1 VSVKRNF
8 PPAGRSAPNQIK
20 FDFLKSNYFRSIHAD
35 GVWGGVNG
43 HLEIAMAFFSERPA
57 IPQQI
62 TVPIENG
69 KFGNELEDKRVGR
82 DAVIRDVEISVTMNV
97 EVARS
102 FRQWLDERIRAV
114 DEINI
119 KHKENEKK

>member
-1 VSVKRNF
+1 MN
-8 PPAGRSAPNQIK
+8 SAPPPNKAAQNQIK
-20 FDFLKSNYFRSIHAD
+20 FDFIKTSYFRSIHAD

-43 HLEIAMAFFSERPA
+43 HLDIAMAFFSERPA

-69 KFGNELEDKRVGR
+69 KLGNELEEKRIGR
-82 DAVIRDVEISVTMNV
+82 DTVVRDVEISVTMNV
-97 EVARS
+97 EVARA

-114 DEINI
+114 DEINA
-119 KHKENEKK
+119 KHKAEDKK

>member
-1 VSVKRNF
+1 MN
-8 PPAGRSAPNQIK
+8 SAPPPNKTAQNQIK
-20 FDFLKSNYFRSIHAD
+20 FDFIKTSYFRSIHAD

-43 HLEIAMAFFSERPA
+43 HLDIAMAFFSERPA

-69 KFGNELEDKRVGR
+69 KLGNELEEKRIGR
-82 DAVIRDVEISVTMNV
+82 DTVVRDVEISVTMNV
-97 EVARS
+97 EVARA

-114 DEINI
+114 DEINA
-119 KHKENEKK
+119 KHKAEDKK